1 MAYANISKPSLHM
14 NTVLYTGNGSTQSI
28 TGVGFQ
34 PDLNWIKC
42 RSASENHNWSDS
54 VRGDSGL
61 NTGYFYLMCNNT
73 NESSSG
79 SGNTLVSAL
88 DADGFSIG
96 NNDQVNANTASFVA
110 WNWKANGAGSS
121 NEDGSITSTVSANT
135 TAGFSIVKYTGTGS
149 ADTIGHGLGAVP
161 KMIISKR
168 LDTTSY
174 WITYHE
180 AIGNDKELYLNDT
193 SAASAAANTWNST
206 TPTSSVWS
214 VATDSNNTSGGSFI
228 SYCFADIKG
237 YSKFGQIEG
246 NLNANGPFVYTGFK
260 PDFLLLKNAD
270 NSASGDE
277 WFMEDA
283 TRSTYNPTGRKLSA
297 NLPNSETGFP
307 TPTSW
312 VDIDF
317 LSNGFKIRTSDAGFN
332 EHTMV
337 YMAFASE
344 PLVANVGSSIP
355 ATAR

>member
-1 MAYANISKPSLHM
+1 MAYAAISKPSLYM

-34 PDLNWIKC
+34 PDLTWIKS
-42 RSASENHNWSDS
+42 RSYVDDHVLTDA
-54 VRGDSGL
+54 VRGVTKTLFSNAINGEETQAQGL
-61 NTGYFYLMCNNT
+61 TAFG
-73 NESSSG
+73 
-79 SGNTLVSAL
+79 
-88 DADGFSIG
+88 ADGFSVG
-96 NNDQVNANTASFVA
+96 SMAEVNTNAGTIAS
-110 WNWKANGAGSS
+110 WNWKANGAGSA
-121 NEDGSITSTVSANT
+121 NTDGSISSTVSVNT

-193 SAASAAANTWNST
+193 SAAAAAANTWNST

-214 VATDSNNTSGGSFI
+214 VKTDSNNTSGGSFI
-228 SYCFADIKG
+228 SYVFADVAG
-237 YSKFGQIEG
+237 YSKFGSYTG
-246 NLNANGPFVYTGFK
+246 NGNANGTFVYTGFK
-260 PDFLLLKNAD
+260 PSFVLGKRT
-270 NSASGDE
+270 NSTED
-277 WFMEDA
+277 WFMFDDK
-283 TRSTYNPTGRKLSA
+283 RDPYNVNYKLLYPNGNNAAYTGASDR
-297 NLPNSETGFP
+297 N
-307 TPTSW
+307 
-312 VDIDF
+312 DF
-317 LSNGFKIRTSDAGFN
+317 LSNGFKMRGTDGKENGSGDSYI
-332 EHTMV
+332 

>member
-1 MAYANISKPSLHM
+1 MAFTTINKSTDFFKPKI
-14 NTVLYTGNGSTQSI
+14 YTGNGSTQSI

-34 PDLNWIKC
+34 PDLNWIKS
-42 RSASENHNWSDS
+42 RSANENHNIVDA
-54 VRGDSGL
+54 VRGDSGA
-61 NTGYFYLMCNNT
+61 NTGYYYL
-73 NESSSG
+73 SSNSSAAQASG
-79 SGNTLVSAL
+79 TGNTLVSSL

-96 NNDQVNANTASFVA
+96 NNDVVNTNSGGYVS

-193 SAASAAANTWNST
+193 SAASPAANTWNST

-237 YSKFGQIEG
+237 YSKMGYFEG
-246 NLNANGPFVYTGFK
+246 NLDADGPFVYTGFK
-260 PDFLLLKNAD
+260 PQFILLKNAD

-283 TRSTYNPTGRKLSA
+283 ARSTYNPTGRKVSA
-297 NLPNSETGFP
+297 NLNNSETGYSSP
-307 TPTSW
+307 SSW

-332 EHTMV
+332 EHTMI
-337 YMAFASE
+337 YMCFGQT
-344 PLVANVGSSIP
+344 LVGTNNIP
-355 ATAR
+355 GIAR